1 MESYYEKVKAL
12 MHIRHENIVSFMGA
26 ASNLLLPFDEQLKS
40 YLIVTNP
47 VRAES
52 LYAKSDQLDQ
62 IQLAKKMSIAYQVI
76 FLKRDPRCWKIT
88 EKVSFNIASE
98 ASYVYDWSSQ
108 KFIKNAK
115 NSRFGEFFEKNSIS
129 NETFLGKF
137 QTIWRP

>member
-1 MESYYEKVKAL
+1 

-76 FLKRDPRCWKIT
+76 VLKRDPRCWKIT
-88 EKVSFNIASE
+88 EKVTFNIASE
-98 ASYVYDWSSQ
+98 ASYVYNLNGQ
-108 KFIKNAK
+108 KFIKTTK
-115 NSRFGEFFEKNSIS
+115 NGILASF
-129 NETFLGKF
+129 
-137 QTIWRP
+137 